1 MEDPPRRRISPATV
15 FFAILALGLGIALYL
30 KTRPSAETTRVSPHA
45 PTPRHAARRPK
56 AVPTAAAAFP
66 AVEPSPVS
74 APQARI
80 AIVIDDLGNDAEA
93 LERLARWPYAVAGA
107 VLPGLPGSASAARRL
122 AASGKEVLLHLPM
135 EPDGYPLVAPGPGVV
150 LRSDSDEAIAHT
162 VVEDLASVP
171 GAVGVNNHMGS
182 AATADPRVMRAVV
195 RVLSQRG
202 LFLLDSRTTEAT
214 VARRVAD
221 EAALPAVSRRV
232 FLDAVP
238 SASAVERSFRDFL
251 AKAKKDGS
259 ALAIGHP
266 HPATFELLERELP
279 RLREEG
285 VALVPVSKLAHAAK
299 PRVKVATLGP

>member
-15 FFAILALGLGIALYL
+15 FFALLALGLGIALYL
-30 KTRPSAETTRVSPHA
+30 KTRPSEEAKGPPRA
-45 PTPRHAARRPK
+45 PTARHAARRPK
-56 AVPTAAAAFP
+56 AAPTAAAAP
-66 AVEPSPVS
+66 APEPSPLP
-74 APQARI
+74 AAQARI
-80 AIVIDDLGNDAEA
+80 AIVIDDLGNDADA
-93 LERLARWPYAVAGA
+93 LERIARWPYAVAGA
-107 VLPGLPGSASAARRL
+107 VLPGLPGSAGAARRL

-135 EPDGYPLVAPGPGVV
+135 EPDGYPLVAPGPGVI
-150 LRSDSDEAIAHT
+150 LRSDTDEAIAHT
-162 VVEDLASVP
+162 VIEDLASVP

-195 RVLSQRG
+195 RVLAERG
-202 LFLLDSRTTEAT
+202 LFFIDSRTTEAT

-238 SASAVERSFRDFL
+238 SASAIERAYRDLL

-266 HPATFELLERELP
+266 HPATLELLERELP
-279 RLREEG
+279 RVREEG
-285 VALVPVSKLAHAAK
+285 IALVPVSRLAHSGK
-299 PRVKVATLGP
+299 TRVKVAALEP